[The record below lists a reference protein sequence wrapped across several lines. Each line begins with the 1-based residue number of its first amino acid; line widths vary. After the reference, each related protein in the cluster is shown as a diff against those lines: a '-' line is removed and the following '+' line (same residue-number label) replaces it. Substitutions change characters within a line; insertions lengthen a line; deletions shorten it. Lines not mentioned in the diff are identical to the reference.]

1 MNEKQQVVN
10 SREQEQFLEEFNGQ
24 MHRLGRVT
32 LIAAAILLITL
43 PFVIEGI
50 FIGLLASGIAF
61 FVEWYFYGY
70 IETMVMSDLQMI
82 TIVTF
87 SELKKYVLA
96 GFVALG
102 IFTGIVGSSISL
114 GKYLKS

>member
-1 MNEKQQVVN
+1 MRYVGATGW
-10 SREQEQFLEEFNGQ
+10 F
-24 MHRLGRVT
+24 
-32 LIAAAILLITL
+32 ITL
-43 PFVIEGI
+43 PFLIEGI
-50 FIGLLASGIAF
+50 VIGLLASAAAF

-70 IETMVMSDLQMI
+70 IETLVMSDLQMI

-87 SELKKYVLA
+87 GEIKKYVLI
-96 GFVALG
+96 GFAALG